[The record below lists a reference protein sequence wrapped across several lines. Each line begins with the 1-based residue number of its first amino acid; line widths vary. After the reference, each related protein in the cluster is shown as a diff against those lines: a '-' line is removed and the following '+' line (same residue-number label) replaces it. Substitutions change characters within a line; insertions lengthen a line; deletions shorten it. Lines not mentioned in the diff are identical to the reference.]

1 MKRILSPITITAAV
15 AGLALGA
22 AGGAFAASGADQQR
36 SIRVRCEQRAAVRT
50 KLREAFKAERQKEN
64 VFRLDPAKRQEIA
77 KPILDEAAKEGKLP
91 AKQRTESSTCSG
103 SSAPNAHA

>member
-36 SIRVRCEQRAAVRT
+36 SIRVRCEQHAAVRT

-91 AKQRTESSTCSG
+91 AKAEDRILDHLGKQR
-103 SSAPNAHA
+103 P